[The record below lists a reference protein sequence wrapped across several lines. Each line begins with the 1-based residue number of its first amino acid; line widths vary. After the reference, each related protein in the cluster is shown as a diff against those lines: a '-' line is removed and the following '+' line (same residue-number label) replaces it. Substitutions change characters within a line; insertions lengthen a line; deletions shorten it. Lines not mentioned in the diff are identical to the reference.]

1 MISEKWNIKFDI
13 NRLQEHLKQFVIN
26 KEITRQSS
34 AFGGW
39 SVLSSDGDY
48 KDGWQQGHLLYRK
61 GVSEE
66 QKKITRSQMNKKFSE
81 YTIETEICH
90 GYLLEVIN
98 TIRTHKLHPARARI
112 ICLTAG
118 MSCSWHRDA
127 AEGIYAVRLHIP
139 IITNDGCFFE
149 TETESEHLPA
159 DGSAYFIHV
168 NREHRVVN
176 KGNEDRYHLVMDVF
190 DKNNITQFHHYAKS
204 NS

>member
-48 KDGWQQGHLLYRK
+48 KDGWQQGHLLYRE

-66 QKKITRSQMNKKFSE
+66 LKKKTLSQIKKKFSE
-81 YTIETEICH
+81 YTVETEICH
-90 GYLLEVIN
+90 GYLLEVIK
-98 TIRTHKLHPARARI
+98 TIRSYNLHPARARI
-112 ICLTAG
+112 ICLTSE
-118 MSCSWHRDA
+118 MECRWHRDA
-127 AEGIYAVRLHIP
+127 PEEIYAVRLHIP

-176 KGNEDRYHLVMDVF
+176 KGKEDRYHLVMDVF

-204 NS
+204 TT